1 MTEPVHTYM
10 HLYIYTCLR
19 NNCATTFPPTRHR
32 RPEFFNAQLF
42 PAPIRGK
49 RSRRE
54 FRNYPR
60 DRAPGPVQM
69 HVFLALHY
77 AFVIQNVRRGRET
90 HSRDTRAR
98 MERRHGCWM
107 QKKRRRRRRK
117 LFFLLAEEKFDSIAR
132 SFFSFSPNKII
143 IRTVEIILITI
154 IFLQLENQSAV
165 NVDDSNSRLPKL
177 SIKMLVGWKGGRY
190 LIPNRTCI

>member
-107 QKKRRRRRRK
+107 QKKKKKKKKKTILPSRGREIRLDREE
-117 LFFLLAEEKFDSIAR
+117 LFFLFPKQNNNSHGGNYSYHDYL
-132 SFFSFSPNKII
+132 SPIG
-143 IRTVEIILITI
+143 
-154 IFLQLENQSAV
+154 
-165 NVDDSNSRLPKL
+165 KL
-177 SIKMLVGWKGGRY
+177 LVCGK
-190 LIPNRTCI
+190 C